1 MQRYAEGYQK
11 KDYSGARA
19 LPRFLMVAGV
29 SAVGLTVGLLAL
41 ILTGFTSFSYVFAVA
56 LFACTLGALK
66 FLWRFVDVA
75 YEYTIVEDELR
86 VVKILGD
93 VSRRPMVTIPLRNVK
108 EKGKLADLTELP
120 ATVYEAV
127 SAPDAEDAC
136 YVKFVENENE
146 AILLWNG
153 KEKLLALMPWG
164 RNC

>member
-1 MQRYAEGYQK
+1 MQRYAEGYAK

-19 LPRFLMVAGV
+19 LPRFLLVAGV
-29 SAVGLTVGLLAL
+29 SIVGLTVALIAL
-41 ILTGFTSFSYVFAVA
+41 ILTGFTTFSYIFALA
-56 LFACTLGALK
+56 LFVCTLGSLK

-93 VSRRPMVTIPLRNVK
+93 VVRRPIVTIPLRAVK
-108 EKGKLADLTELP
+108 EKGTLVSLTELP
-120 ATVYEAV
+120 DTVYEAV
-127 SAPDAEDAC
+127 SATDAEDAC
-136 YVKFVENENE
+136 YVRFSEDERDAV
-146 AILLWNG
+146 LLWNG

>member
-19 LPRFLMVAGV
+19 LPRFLLVTGV
-29 SAVGLTVGLLAL
+29 SIVGLTVGLLAL
-41 ILTGFTSFSYVFAVA
+41 ILTGFTSCSYIFAAV
-56 LFACTLGALK
+56 LFACTLCALK
-66 FLWRFVDVA
+66 FFWRFVDVA

-93 VSRRPMVTIPLRNVK
+93 VSRRSLVTVPLRSVK
-108 EKGKLADLTELP
+108 EKGKLSDLTERP
-120 ATVYEAV
+120 DIVYGAV

-136 YVKFVENENE
+136 YVKFMEGEME